1 MRENNKIQVKSETS
15 DFSLTIL
22 CAFRYALGRMT
33 YVTDVIPEFIENNI
47 DDILTKDINIMIK
60 EIDEHRQWE
69 RGLGMECDE
78 RNWLRLR
85 EFLCNE
91 LARRNENVEY

>member
-1 MRENNKIQVKSETS
+1 MRKKNKIQVQSEPS

-33 YVTDVIPEFIENNI
+33 YVTDVIPEFIRNNI
-47 DDILTKDINIMIK
+47 DNIFTKDINIMIS

-69 RGLGMECDE
+69 RGLGMECDKH
-78 RNWLRLR
+78 NWLRLR
-85 EFLCNE
+85 QFLCNE
-91 LARRNENVEY
+91 LAKRDEDE

>member
-1 MRENNKIQVKSETS
+1 MRDKNKIQVQSEAS

-33 YVTDVIPEFIENNI
+33 YVTDVVPEFIENNI
-47 DDILTKDINIMIK
+47 DNILTKDINIMII
-60 EIDEHRQWE
+60 EIDEHGQYE
-69 RGLGMECDE
+69 RGLGMECDKH
-78 RNWLRLR
+78 NWLRLR

-91 LARRNENVEY
+91 LERRGERK